1 MAPHSPSCS
10 ELVGVPSLGA
20 TELGGGGSC
29 YGLSFCR
36 HPQYSGTDAQ
46 LVSGSERVG
55 SHPPAI
61 HLGLGWEWFLQPPF
75 LLQILLHPALERRR
89 EDNRRLGGGGGAH
102 PQDSAQAFSSAL
114 ELGPWS
120 P

>member
-1 MAPHSPSCS
+1 MVCPFAGTPNTQAQMRSWLS
-10 ELVGVPSLGA
+10 GA
-20 TELGGGGSC
+20 
-29 YGLSFCR
+29 
-36 HPQYSGTDAQ
+36 
-46 LVSGSERVG
+46 ERVG

-89 EDNRRLGGGGGAH
+89 EDNRRLGGGGAH